1 MNINWKVRFKNT
13 TWLTS
18 FIALIV
24 SFVFDLL
31 TMFEVFPVVTQSM
44 VMQLVNIVL
53 MVLGAVGIVADPTTP
68 GMNDSERAMTYVAP
82 GKPPEVNG

>member
-1 MNINWKVRFKNT
+1 MVVNWKVRFKNK

-31 TMFEVFPVVTQSM
+31 AMFDVFPVVTQSM
-44 VMQLVNIVL
+44 VMQLVNIAL
-53 MVLGAVGIVADPTTP
+53 MVLGAVGVVTDPTTP
-68 GMNDSERAMTYVAP
+68 GANDSARAMTYVEP
-82 GKPPEVNG
+82 GKPPEGNN

>member
-53 MVLGAVGIVADPTTP
+53 MVLGAVGVVADPTTP
-68 GMNDSERAMTYVAP
+68 GMNDSERAMWLPANLP
-82 GKPPEVNG
+82 K

>member
-68 GMNDSERAMTYVAP
+68 GMNDSERAMTYVYP

>member
-1 MNINWKVRFKNT
+1 MKINWKVRFKNH

-18 FIALIV
+18 FIALVV

-31 TMFEVFPVVTQSM
+31 AMFDIFPAITQSM

-53 MVLGAVGIVADPTTP
+53 LVLGAIGIVQDPTTP
-68 GMNDSERAMTYVAP
+68 GVADSTRAMQYVEP
-82 GKPPEVNG
+82 GVPSENG